1 MKFVTLNKYR
11 LLIKST
17 TLLKENHINQIFHHD
32 ENKQRYEFFNQN
44 DIFNDFHDLD
54 EVYHVSQTRHYN
66 GIHQPLD

>member
-1 MKFVTLNKYR
+1 MKFVILNKYR

-32 ENKQRYEFFNQN
+32 ENKQRYEFLNQN

-54 EVYHVSQTRHYN
+54 EVYHVSQILHYN
-66 GIHQPLD
+66 GIHHPLD

>member
-1 MKFVTLNKYR
+1 M
-11 LLIKST
+11 
-17 TLLKENHINQIFHHD
+17 KENHINQIFHHD

-54 EVYHVSQTRHYN
+54 EVYHVSQIRHYN

>member
-1 MKFVTLNKYR
+1 M
-11 LLIKST
+11 
-17 TLLKENHINQIFHHD
+17 KENHINQIFHLD

-54 EVYHVSQTRHYN
+54 EVYHVSQIRHYN

>member
-1 MKFVTLNKYR
+1 MMKTNKD
-11 LLIKST
+11 T
-17 TLLKENHINQIFHHD
+17 N
-32 ENKQRYEFFNQN
+32 FFNQN